1 MCGGDAEAAPEAGA
15 EGVEAILGPI
25 LLLLSSCR
33 TVEINRLARLERRD
47 TASANDLTGVY
58 AAARTRSTVGT
69 FIVDES
75 ASVKVV
81 DQIVFSENEYP
92 RTTWIHR
99 YETTLNDITSVPF
112 SVLFR

>member
-58 AAARTRSTVGT
+58 AAARTLSPPLNSRD
-69 FIVDES
+69 IVDKRGTVTKYFV
-75 ASVKVV
+75 VKMSTHGPLGFTGTN
-81 DQIVFSENEYP
+81 QLS
-92 RTTWIHR
+92 
-99 YETTLNDITSVPF
+99 TLLICSF
-112 SVLFR
+112 LCIFL